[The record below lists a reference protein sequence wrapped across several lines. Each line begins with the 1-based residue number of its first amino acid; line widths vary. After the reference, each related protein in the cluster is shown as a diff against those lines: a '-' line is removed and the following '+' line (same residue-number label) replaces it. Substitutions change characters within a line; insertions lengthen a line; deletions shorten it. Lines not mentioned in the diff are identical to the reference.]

1 MSKRKGTMNELKYL
15 YDFRNELEEQLELI
29 TTLMRK
35 SRKNLTKYKDMDNT
49 SVYTS
54 KSNGCIQFYLY
65 DKHNKK
71 KNYVRKPD
79 VKNIKKY
86 LQRDYDVRVNEVL
99 SNMHASLTQVV
110 EQYNVDDIY
119 KEYENLDNKR
129 KNIVIPIINTRQE
142 YIDEWYTLYPG
153 MQNTFPI
160 EGTYVTEKNEKVRS
174 KSEKIIAD
182 MLYKYDI
189 PYVYEPRLE
198 LSPFTAVF
206 PDFAIMNKRT
216 GKTYY
221 WEHLGLVSD
230 IDYAIKN
237 FLKLQEYISNGVF
250 PGRDLIISIESE
262 NKSLDVISVDKMIKE
277 YLL

>member
-250 PGRDLIISIESE
+250 PGRDLILSIESE

>member
-1 MSKRKGTMNELKYL
+1 MNELKYL

-35 SRKNLTKYKDMDNT
+35 SRKNLMKYKDMDNT

-71 KNYVRKPD
+71 KNYVRKSD

-86 LQRDYDVRVNEVL
+86 IQRDYDVRVNEVL

>member
-1 MSKRKGTMNELKYL
+1 MNELKYL

-35 SRKNLTKYKDMDNT
+35 SRKNLMKYKDMDNT
-49 SVYTS
+49 SVYIS

-65 DKHNKK
+65 DKYNKK
-71 KNYVRKPD
+71 KNYVRKSD

-86 LQRDYDVRVNEVL
+86 IQRDYDVRVNEVL
-99 SNMHASLTQVV
+99 SNIHASLTQIV
-110 EQYNVDDIY
+110 EQCNVDDIY

-250 PGRDLIISIESE
+250 PGRDLILSIESE

>member
-35 SRKNLTKYKDMDNT
+35 SRKNLTKYKDMDNI

-250 PGRDLIISIESE
+250 PGRDLILSIESE

>member
-1 MSKRKGTMNELKYL
+1 MSKRKGIMNELKYL

-86 LQRDYDVRVNEVL
+86 IQRDYDVRVNEVL

-250 PGRDLIISIESE
+250 PGRDLILSIESE

>member
-29 TTLMRK
+29 TNLMRK

-86 LQRDYDVRVNEVL
+86 IQRDYDVRVNEVL

-250 PGRDLIISIESE
+250 PGRDLILSIESE